1 MLVITFLIS
10 FDYFC
15 HAAADVSSSITAL
28 QVKVLGRTT
37 QSLSFLQY
45 LLHYVYSIMHTV
57 IELFIPGVESD
68 DDCCC
73 L

>member
-1 MLVITFLIS
+1 MLQQMFHHQS
-10 FDYFC
+10 QP
-15 HAAADVSSSITAL
+15 L